1 MIAIFIR
8 LLENDHNVNF
18 FGWDIPV
25 GEKTLKGFA
34 LAIPFALVLSL
45 IFKLY
50 TVIWITREG
59 QKFFDYLAEFTF
71 DLGKELQLSHGTFN
85 SGDISSM
92 IKYDVRYAAVSYMH
106 VLRLFYPLFV
116 SIGILVFAY
125 FFEPFLTT
133 IVLFSILIVLPF
145 HIILIMWGSKT
156 AERIRE
162 GAIERSKEIE
172 SIVSDAFSHP
182 NKESVLALNG
192 KIISES
198 PGNIKF
204 MDAYVDRQRLSG
216 FSSAISEVTILIAV
230 VVIVLLA
237 LEDTVSGV
245 LTLSNLILGF
255 IIFRFLMSN
264 TSSVLQAITS
274 IGALQPFFY
283 DLLKFISPRKDAPR
297 NIVVSGLEV
306 EPAPFTV
313 SIITF
318 NAFSPWTATSI
329 GSAIDAEAQTAIL
342 TASFRLHSS
351 ESWQSQLQTTL
362 PDLQQR
368 LDKRIKKDDV
378 IYENIS
384 NFLRQVEEKPEAA
397 ALMWN
402 QLSIAG
408 RLALLATIIPDSTS
422 TVILNGTDCLSLS
435 DANWATLH
443 KIISGRNLVFLY
455 NKCPRRLRFGGGGQI
470 AVLSQDTIKV
480 FDNRDFNS
488 IVDKI
493 QSMQFIQR
501 PKKERF
507 KGKDMEYDM

>member
-264 TSSVLQAITS
+264 T
-274 IGALQPFFY
+274 
-283 DLLKFISPRKDAPR
+283 
-297 NIVVSGLEV
+297 
-306 EPAPFTV
+306 
-313 SIITF
+313 
-318 NAFSPWTATSI
+318 
-329 GSAIDAEAQTAIL
+329 
-342 TASFRLHSS
+342 
-351 ESWQSQLQTTL
+351 
-362 PDLQQR
+362 
-368 LDKRIKKDDV
+368 
-378 IYENIS
+378 
-384 NFLRQVEEKPEAA
+384 
-397 ALMWN
+397 
-402 QLSIAG
+402 
-408 RLALLATIIPDSTS
+408 
-422 TVILNGTDCLSLS
+422 
-435 DANWATLH
+435 
-443 KIISGRNLVFLY
+443 
-455 NKCPRRLRFGGGGQI
+455 RRL
-470 AVLSQDTIKV
+470 SQH
-480 FDNRDFNS
+480 RL
-488 IVDKI
+488 
-493 QSMQFIQR
+493 QFL
-501 PKKERF
+501 
-507 KGKDMEYDM
+507 